1 MMNSKIKYILTDI
14 EGTTT
19 SISFVTDVLFPYF
32 RNHIEELKPDSS
44 QEINYA
50 FEDTKKLAFEL
61 ESINLNDS
69 EEIINH
75 LLKWSLDDK
84 KYTPLK
90 KLQGILWKKAYE
102 NGEIK
107 GHIYTDV
114 PEMLLKWSNLG
125 IKIGVFSSGSIEAQK
140 LIFGFSIFG
149 DLTPYFSDYF
159 DTNTG
164 GKREV
169 ETYEK
174 IASIL
179 KINSANILFLSDIQ
193 EELQA
198 AKNAGMN
205 TIQLVRENT
214 ISNWEH
220 SVSSF
225 DLI

>member
-1 MMNSKIKYILTDI
+1 MNSKIKYILTDI

-32 RNHIEELKPDSS
+32 RNHIEELKIDSS
-44 QEINYA
+44 QEVKEA
-50 FEDTKKLAFEL
+50 FEDTKKIAFEL
-61 ESINLNDS
+61 ESITLNDT
-69 EEIINH
+69 EEIIKH
-75 LLKWSLDDK
+75 LLKWSLEDK

-114 PEMLLKWSNLG
+114 PEMLLIWSNLG
-125 IKIGVFSSGSIEAQK
+125 IKLGVFSSGSIEAQK
-140 LIFGFSIFG
+140 LIFGFSVYG
-149 DLTPYFSDYF
+149 DLSPYFSDYF

-169 ETYEK
+169 ETYQK

-179 KINSANILFLSDIQ
+179 KINSENILFLSDIQ
-193 EELQA
+193 EELLA

-205 TIQLVRENT
+205 TIQLVREN
-214 ISNWEH
+214 IVSNWEH